1 MPPSSDPAV
10 PTVTPVTISYYEL
23 QDKDKDLSVKIE
35 EGFGPNGLGILSI
48 TQVPG
53 YSSLRANLL
62 RLSPRLANLP
72 EEVKKEL
79 EDPHSRYNFG
89 WSHRKEKLESGKPDT
104 LKGSFYANPIL
115 DSPTTDESLIQ
126 RYPSYCGSNIW
137 PNSELPELEVA
148 FKALGKLILG
158 VGLMVAYH
166 CDRYGIVFVVKVYTK
181 KA

>member
-1 MPPSSDPAV
+1 MYACKRSFIFRLCS
-10 PTVTPVTISYYEL
+10 
-23 QDKDKDLSVKIE
+23 
-35 EGFGPNGLGILSI
+35 GF
-48 TQVPG
+48 
-53 YSSLRANLL
+53 A
-62 RLSPRLANLP
+62 
-72 EEVKKEL
+72 
-79 EDPHSRYNFG
+79 
-89 WSHRKEKLESGKPDT
+89 DT

-181 KA
+181 RA